1 MKVYVAVC
9 LFAACSAETDGGFGY
24 LSPMMY
30 PVPLNLD
37 TNVPVSI
44 NARAP
49 PQPPTTDLYIAAT
62 NPKGLSG
69 YVPLSPPYSNPDD
82 NTLVNFA
89 NDIPVASE
97 CTVRPQTIIEI
108 EKVRKSAA
116 QLAAN
121 IGIEGNNIVK
131 RKAYIEQM
139 STYLN
144 DRIRDLNKVKQE
156 LAEEL
161 RWVQM
166 TNEQINLLNA
176 REKQMKLQDIM
187 SCMNSDQR
195 TLTGKNQETEKM
207 FEEIKKSS
215 DAIQKSMQTAQKNI
229 DSIQEG
235 KEPEG
240 GGDDGGKGKG
250 GKKGKKGKK

>member
-1 MKVYVAVC
+1 
-9 LFAACSAETDGGFGY
+9 
-24 LSPMMY
+24 
-30 PVPLNLD
+30 
-37 TNVPVSI
+37 
-44 NARAP
+44 
-49 PQPPTTDLYIAAT
+49 
-62 NPKGLSG
+62 
-69 YVPLSPPYSNPDD
+69 
-82 NTLVNFA
+82 VNFA
-89 NDIPVASE
+89 NDIPMASE

-195 TLTGKNQETEKM
+195 TLAGKNKETEKM
-207 FEEIKKSS
+207 FAEIKRSS
-215 DAIQKSMQTAQKNI
+215 DEIQKSMTAAQKNI

-235 KEPEG
+235 KEPAEEG
-240 GGDDGGKGKG
+240 EGEAGGGKGKG
-250 GKKGKKGKK
+250 KKGKRRR

>member
-1 MKVYVAVC
+1 VAFRPAGMKACVVVC
-9 LFAACSAETDGGFGY
+9 LFMACAASPGGNGY
-24 LSPMMY
+24 LSPMMMY
-30 PVPLNLD
+30 PMTLNSD
-37 TNVPVSI
+37 ISV

-49 PQPPTTDLYIAAT
+49 PGPPTTDYFVAST

-69 YVPLSPPYSNPDD
+69 YVPLAPPYANPDD
-82 NTLVNFA
+82 NSLVNFA
-89 NDIPVASE
+89 NAIPMASE

-131 RKAYIEQM
+131 RKAYIEAM
-139 STYLN
+139 SAYLN

-161 RWVQM
+161 RWVEM

-176 REKQMKLQDIM
+176 REKQMKLQDIL
-187 SCMNSDQR
+187 SCMNSDKR
-195 TLTGKNQETEKM
+195 SLVGKNKETDKM
-207 FEEIKKSS
+207 FAAIKKTS
-215 DAIQKSMQTAQKNI
+215 DEVLTSMNVAQSNI
-229 DSIQEG
+229 NSIQEG
-235 KEPEG
+235 RSPG
-240 GGDDGGKGKG
+240 GGAPTAASGTAPTPAVG
-250 GKKGKKGKK
+250 